1 MHCPECDK
9 LGMVSVFWSGSSEPG
24 QPRTRIYYDELGQE
38 HAHTPGKKQPFWCS
52 NGHKFICIW
61 EETCSI
67 NSLKWSN
74 KYTDGESD
82 TDAGPWCDD
91 IAAERLETV
100 EPPDEV
106 VAEVGRWLT
115 KS

>member
-1 MHCPECDK
+1 MFCPECDK
-9 LGMVSVFWSGSSEPG
+9 LGMVSVFWWGNSVEGAKV
-24 QPRTRIYYDELGQE
+24 RVYYDELGQKHE
-38 HAHTPGKKQPFWCS
+38 HTPGRIQQCWCS
-52 NGHKFICIW
+52 NGHKFICTW
-61 EETCSI
+61 EETCRLNSI
-67 NSLKWSN
+67 KWGD

-91 IAAERLETV
+91 TAAERLETV